1 MANKRSFGNA
11 GNGNVVNRL
20 GADPPENE
28 SEMMMGGMSST
39 NQWAK
44 SSGSGGW
51 VLRHCRTGPYIFLV
65 ISLEH
70 HRGGSETHDE
80 LTAIEPE
87 RGNEIVCTS
96 NPVGRHRNND
106 DR

>member
-1 MANKRSFGNA
+1 MLLKQRDR
-11 GNGNVVNRL
+11 RL
-20 GADPPENE
+20 GADPPESE
-28 SEMMMGGMSST
+28 SKMIMGVCHPQT
-39 NQWAK
+39 NGPNCQV
-44 SSGSGGW
+44 GGW

-65 ISLEH
+65 MSLEH

-80 LTAIEPE
+80 LTSIEPE
-87 RGNEIVCTS
+87 CGNEIVCTS